1 MTEEEDKESHVVGTR
16 GAGTGANTKQDNI
29 ALMRKYNIK
38 TAQDAQKKYLEMKQ
52 ERRELRTKLDK
63 F

>member
-1 MTEEEDKESHVVGTR
+1 MK
-16 GAGTGANTKQDNI
+16 
-29 ALMRKYNIK
+29 KYNLK
-38 TAQDAQKKYLEMKQ
+38 TAADAQKKYLEMKQ